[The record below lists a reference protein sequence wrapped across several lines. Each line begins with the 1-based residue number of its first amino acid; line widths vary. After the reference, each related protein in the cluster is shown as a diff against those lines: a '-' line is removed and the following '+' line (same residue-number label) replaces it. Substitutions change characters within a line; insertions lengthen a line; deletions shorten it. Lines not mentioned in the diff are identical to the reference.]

1 MLEINNI
8 FSGYGKV
15 VALHGVSFKVVEG
28 QIATIIGTNGS
39 GKSTILKSIIGLIP
53 ILRGSVLFKG
63 EKISGLRSNKIV
75 RKGISI
81 IPEGRQIFPEL
92 NVRENLRIGAYSRKS
107 KAGIKEDY
115 ERVFRI
121 FPILK
126 NRINQ
131 HGGTLSGGEQQML
144 AIARGLMSRPL
155 FLLMDEPSLG
165 LAPLIIEEIFHVIK
179 QINLEGVTILLVEQN
194 VSMALSAAEYGF
206 VLGSGKIVLE
216 GVSASLVEDELVQK
230 SFLG

>member
-92 NVRENLRIGAYSRKS
+92 NVHENLRIGAYSRKG

-115 ERVFRI
+115 ERAFRI
-121 FPILK
+121 FPILR
-126 NRINQ
+126 NRITQ

-144 AIARGLMSRPL
+144 AIARGLMSRPH

-165 LAPLIIEEIFHVIK
+165 LAPLIIEEIFHVI
-179 QINLEGVTILLVEQN
+179 IP
-194 VSMALSAAEYGF
+194 
-206 VLGSGKIVLE
+206 
-216 GVSASLVEDELVQK
+216 
-230 SFLG
+230 